1 MSDQVYFNPWDES
14 FRANPYP
21 HYKALY
27 GRPPHLLNMFF
38 QMALVARYDDAV
50 TILHDHAHFS
60 SAALADRGVTA
71 ARNYRIR

>member
-1 MSDQVYFNPWDES
+1 MSDQVYFNPWDEA

-38 QMALVARYDDAV
+38 QMALVARYDDV
-50 TILHDHAHFS
+50 VGG
-60 SAALADRGVTA
+60 SARS
-71 ARNYRIR
+71 